1 MARITK
7 EVLQMLA
14 HDIMLDLQDYE
25 LTNLSQEFDVILKQ
39 MDLVQKIDTT
49 NVHSMHFPFDLTVDY
64 LREDD
69 EIDVAPQAEIL
80 AAAPKKKDDYIVINN
95 SVK

>member
-14 HDIMLDLQDYE
+14 YDIMLDLQDEE

-49 NVHSMHFPFDLTVDY
+49 NVYSMHFPFDLTVDY

-80 AAAPKKKDDYIVINN
+80 AAAPKKTDDYIVINKV
-95 SVK
+95 VK

>member
-7 EVLQMLA
+7 EMLQMLA
-14 HDIMLDLQDYE
+14 HDIMLDLQDEE

-39 MDLVQKIDTT
+39 MDLVQKINTT

-80 AAAPKKKDDYIVINN
+80 AAAPKKIDDYIVINKV
-95 SVK
+95 VK

>member
-14 HDIMLDLQDYE
+14 HDIMLDLQDEE

-64 LREDD
+64 L
-69 EIDVAPQAEIL
+69 
-80 AAAPKKKDDYIVINN
+80 
-95 SVK
+95 